1 MSFAPRKLGEI
12 LIAEGWLDAGSLTRA
27 LDIQTEKGGRIGDVL
42 LRAGTISEDQLAR
55 ALANQW
61 DLPYVDELPEEL
73 GGAWIS
79 RLPISFGKV
88 HHILP
93 LEEGETSTLV
103 AVADPLLGPPL
114 DDLVGVLGP
123 VSLAVAPANV
133 ILHGLN
139 TAYDRASGTAADVI
153 EDMDADSSLPGG
165 FLNEPVDLLDA
176 TDEAPIIR
184 LVNSVL
190 FQAVKERASDIHF
203 EPYERE
209 FTVRYRIDGVLYN
222 VLTPPAR
229 LQAAITSRIKLMAHM
244 NIAERRLPQ
253 DGRIGLR
260 IAGRDIDIRVSAIPT
275 AHGERLVL
283 RLLEKGAVNLDLASM
298 GFDKDQLATMEKI
311 LALPHGVVLVT
322 GPTGAGK
329 TTTLYGAISRI
340 NSPDK
345 NIITIEDPI
354 EYQLTGIGQ
363 MQVNAKIDLTFA
375 SGLRSILRQDPDVI
389 LVGEIRDGETA
400 DIAVQAALTGHLV
413 FSTLHTNDSASAIT
427 RLVDMGVEPFLV
439 SSSVSAIMAQRL
451 VRRVCQ
457 ACKTKYT
464 PAPAEVARLGLPKGK
479 KYTFYHGAGCTECAG
494 NGYHGRLGL
503 FEILIMD
510 EKLRTLILTSA
521 DASSI
526 REYAEKHGMRNL
538 LEDGAAKVM
547 AGQTTTEEV
556 LRVCQEDRSVVDGG

>member
-55 ALANQW
+55 ALAIQW

-222 VLTPPAR
+222 VLTPPSR

-457 ACKTKYT
+457 ACKTEYT

-556 LRVCQEDRSVVDGG
+556 LRVCQEDRGVMDGG

>member
-12 LIAEGWLDAGSLTRA
+12 LIAEGWLDAGSLARA

-55 ALANQW
+55 ALAIQW

-73 GGAWIS
+73 GGRWIS

-400 DIAVQAALTGHLV
+400 EIAVQAALTGHLV